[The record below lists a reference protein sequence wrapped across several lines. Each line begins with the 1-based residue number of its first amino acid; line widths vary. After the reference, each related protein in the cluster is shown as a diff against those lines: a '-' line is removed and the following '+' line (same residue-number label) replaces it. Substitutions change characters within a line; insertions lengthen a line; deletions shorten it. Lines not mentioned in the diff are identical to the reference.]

1 MIRQVRLACAGV
13 TDLRES
19 RPIFQ
24 LALFLLSIAAIG
36 FFCTK
41 NPTQSKS
48 KTDPGPDTIPHII
61 GDYTGSATII
71 DQVLNTYDNYPA
83 NLEVDSATSTVSGCG
98 AGYVLSIGKV
108 GSGTRSTYGMSRSA
122 GQISW
127 DCSNGTYRWHIDA
140 AGDGKALAGT
150 IDQWQI
156 LSPTMEKHKYTL
168 SFNVTR

>member
-1 MIRQVRLACAGV
+1 MRL
-13 TDLRES
+13 S

-24 LALFLLSIAAIG
+24 FGLLILLVGGIG
-36 FFCTK
+36 LFCTK
-41 NPTQSKS
+41 NPSRSKS
-48 KTDPGPDTIPHII
+48 ESPTGPDTVPHII
-61 GDYTGSATII
+61 GAYTGSATLT
-71 DQVLNTYDNYPA
+71 DQVLNTYETYSA

-98 AGYVLSIGKV
+98 AGYLLSIGKV
-108 GSGTRSTYGMSRSA
+108 GSGTRSTYGFNRTV

-150 IDQWQI
+150 IDQWQT
-156 LSPTMEKHKYTL
+156 LSPTMERHKYTM